1 MAKAKG
7 VNLRVHFKNVVEV
20 AAAVRGMTLQRAK
33 TYLGNVL
40 EKVRLARLPL
50 RRSLARL
57 RAGFSPR
64 PRTAPHLFHYVPPR
78 LVSLFSSFARR
89 ARRSRSA

>member
-40 EKVRLARLPL
+40 EKVRLAACHVPLPQAPL
-50 RRSLARL
+50 RA
-57 RAGFSPR
+57 ACD
-64 PRTAPHLFHYVPPR
+64 
-78 LVSLFSSFARR
+78 
-89 ARRSRSA
+89 